1 MKTVLNS
8 LIALVVLSVMTS
20 TGEEGPRD
28 HRWEVERFLKPASTQ
43 FSGRRDQVRTRFAVS
58 FRDSRPV
65 VRRTRLHAGGIAG

>member
-8 LIALVVLSVMTS
+8 LIALVVLSVMTG
-20 TGEEGPRD
+20 TGEERPRN
-28 HRWEVERFLKPASTQ
+28 HPWEVERFLEAITQ